1 MKFNTIAEAFNHYKN
16 HSNEQLEK
24 RASEINE
31 MIERG
36 QDIDVHALQIELSGI
51 AEAKRNND
59 QKAQSPETRSQ
70 MTLIGGMDAQNK
82 TFEADSVLDTQEYR
96 SAFFK
101 SLLGQEMTKTE
112 RSAFDVATQVAEKRD
127 DAFSTSTS
135 AVAVLPTST
144 LNEVIKKART
154 IGGLMGEVRMF
165 NMPTKIAI
173 PVGTP
178 SSKANWHTEGG
189 NVESEAVSVA
199 KVSFDGYEIMK
210 VFSIS
215 AKTRKMSISAF
226 ESYIIDEL
234 SACVME
240 CIADALVNGTGS
252 SQGKGLEALTWTA
265 NQNMIQVAKGGSIK
279 YDDVINAIALLKRGY
294 AQGAKFAM
302 NNSTLYK
309 TFYSMVD
316 NNKRPIFI
324 ADLQNGTIG
333 KILGFEIVVD
343 DNIADNVV
351 YFGNYKKYLGVNI
364 PEGIMIETSRE
375 SSFKKGLI
383 DYRALAIADCQ
394 PLVDEAF
401 VKIAIATA

>member
-1 MKFNTIAEAFNHYKN
+1 
-16 HSNEQLEK
+16 
-24 RASEINE
+24 
-31 MIERG
+31 
-36 QDIDVHALQIELSGI
+36 
-51 AEAKRNND
+51 
-59 QKAQSPETRSQ
+59 
-70 MTLIGGMDAQNK
+70 
-82 TFEADSVLDTQEYR
+82 
-96 SAFFK
+96 
-101 SLLGQEMTKTE
+101 
-112 RSAFDVATQVAEKRD
+112 
-127 DAFSTSTS
+127 
-135 AVAVLPTST
+135 
-144 LNEVIKKART
+144 
-154 IGGLMGEVRMF
+154 
-165 NMPTKIAI
+165 
-173 PVGTP
+173 
-178 SSKANWHTEGG
+178 
-189 NVESEAVSVA
+189 
-199 KVSFDGYEIMK
+199 
-210 VFSIS
+210 
-215 AKTRKMSISAF
+215 
-226 ESYIIDEL
+226 
-234 SACVME
+234 ME
-240 CIADALVNGTGS
+240 CIADDLVNGTGS
-252 SQGKGLEALTWTA
+252 YQGKGLEALTWTA